1 MQAAAKGK
9 STFDLTLAWKD
20 AAQLHIYM
28 REYRQAETLAAR
40 GLDVEGTSLE
50 TRSVLT
56 DGLAVLTPARSTM
69 GLEHGDGSWPRVRPD
84 AEATSIPAASAHCTA
99 FTTLANSARTL
110 SPAELTNRQ

>member
-20 AAQLHIYM
+20 AAQLHIYV

-50 TRSVLT
+50 TRLVLT
-56 DGLAVLTPARSTM
+56 DGLAVLTPGPIRPWGWNMVM
-69 GLEHGDGSWPRVRPD
+69 GAGHV
-84 AEATSIPAASAHCTA
+84 
-99 FTTLANSARTL
+99 
-110 SPAELTNRQ
+110 